1 MAHSFQSA
9 CRAAHSRA
17 PLLVALLAFTF
28 GACNSTDLAEPV
40 ASGDPVDT
48 PATVTDIAAAEP
60 VISTGMLAGIPMGH
74 FSQPTET
81 FGPTYNGALRNIS
94 PDLLVRELAAIKAR
108 GGRVV
113 LGFVGNARHYKDSRG
128 HFSLSMWKS
137 RIDRF
142 RNVNFTQYINDGT
155 IIGHYLID
163 EPNDQHNWNGTV
175 VPGSTVE
182 EMARYSKQFWPGMAT
197 IVRTEPRYLATW
209 SGTYRYLDAAW
220 AQYVYRKGEASAYLT
235 RNVADA
241 RRKGLALVVGLNVSL
256 GGPNTRPM
264 TASQVAAWGS
274 RMLADTYPCA
284 FISWH
289 YQSGLLGSS
298 SMQSAQATLRRLAQN
313 RPSKSC
319 RS

>member
-28 GACNSTDLAEPV
+28 AACNSTDLAEPV
-40 ASGDPVDT
+40 ASGDPLAT
-48 PATVTDIAAAEP
+48 PATVTETAPLEP
-60 VISTGMLAGIPMGH
+60 VSPSNMLAGIPMGH

-81 FGPTYNGALRNIS
+81 FGLTYNGTLRTVS

-113 LGFVGNARHYKDSRG
+113 LAFAGNNRHFKDSRG

-142 RNVNFTQYINDGT
+142 RNVNFNQYINDGT
-155 IIGHYLID
+155 IIGHYLMD
-163 EPNDQHNWNGTV
+163 EPNNYYNWNGTV

-182 EMARYSKQFWPGMAT
+182 EMARYSKQFWPGLAT
-197 IVRTEPRYLATW
+197 VVRAEPGYLATW
-209 SGTYRYLDAAW
+209 AGTYRYLDAAW

-241 RRKGLALVVGLNVSL
+241 RRKGLALVVGLNISL
-256 GGPNTRPM
+256 GGPNRRPM

-274 RMLADTYPCA
+274 RMLADAYPCA

-289 YQSGLLGSS
+289 YQSRLLETST
-298 SMQSAQATLRRLAQN
+298 MQSAQATLRRLAQN
-313 RPSKSC
+313 RASKSC